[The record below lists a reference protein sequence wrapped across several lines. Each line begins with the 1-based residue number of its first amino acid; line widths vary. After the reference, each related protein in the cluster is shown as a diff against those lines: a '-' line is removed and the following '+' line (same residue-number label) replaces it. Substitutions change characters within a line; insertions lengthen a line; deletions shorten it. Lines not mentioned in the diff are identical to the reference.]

1 MAPLPPQFTSARRG
15 RVYVRDGSFTMEN
28 EALTEGYSQKP
39 QFLPRAI
46 WPEDP
51 AQGENHR
58 PAGMYNFPIDW
69 HFYRA
74 EALEGLANLR
84 EQVAQGYP
92 EVQPMPSF
100 EGFDDNGEVDW
111 WAYADQEHMY
121 TTTRGNVDG
130 LVWPHHVAVVHGILN
145 DAIPRDRMLRD
156 WEMSSLIAIM
166 TYGIADAVTYIPG
179 SWRLTGPHPRND
191 NPYVQQPL
199 NNIGDVN
206 NAEQG
211 PLNVD
216 VEPTCQNVFR
226 SHFDPDFGMELRQSR
241 QETPTFSWEGN
252 PPDEVDEL
260 DLANLRRRVNGH
272 RWVIVPIK
280 QTGAG
285 WTMTIF
291 DRSHAQ
297 LYIFDP
303 CMAAREERTEAIVHA
318 WTRWWM
324 QLGMVGHFT
333 YFVPKVWVPKDGYDR
348 TGLLSIHWL
357 LMTLRNQVGPFM
369 EQNDFDIETR
379 DILIQPYPDRHIDP
393 EHQQFRQRLMM
404 HTSSIPLPNWAPR
417 FVENLN
423 RGEAEVKRVIKI
435 IICNELGLW
444 DHPVMNE
451 RPQSNRVNAHN
462 VIDRLRPEESD
473 DFQNHDPNDL
483 ATFVDDAFHYCD
495 DSVVDNNPARP
506 KFFTAYGGPQFALP
520 LALNIRS
527 LDQEAANPPPRM
539 HPVVHN
545 DTERWL
551 ALPNDESPLPP
562 ENPLITG
569 PVTVAMRPLYN
580 GVRVLRKEMLQS
592 EYRANQ
598 LNHQVGANDLIYNT
612 TLHVQGRFFRNEEG
626 QIARGAE
633 PPNLWFNGA
642 SIEGSAQGLG
652 LQQHPE
658 TLQFGYLVRLGA
670 HQIVN
675 PATERPA
682 LIHPVS
688 TELFFPIDDDQ
699 IHDAHDNLDDMDGV
713 ESGSTSSDAM
723 DGVESES
730 TSGDE
735 EGDPADRIPA
745 VQAMNRQMRRN
756 QLRGG

>member
-1 MAPLPPQFTSARRG
+1 MAPPPPQFTSARRG

-28 EALTEGYSQKP
+28 EELVEGYSQKP
-39 QFLPRAI
+39 QFLPRAE
-46 WPEDP
+46 WPANP

-69 HFYRA
+69 HFYPA
-74 EALEGLANLR
+74 QALEGLGDLR

-92 EVQPMPSF
+92 QVQPMPSF
-100 EGFDDNGEVDW
+100 TGFNDDEEVDW
-111 WAYADQEHMY
+111 WAYAGQAHMY
-121 TTTRGNVDG
+121 TTTRTELDG

-179 SWRLTGPHPRND
+179 SWFLNGPHPRND
-191 NPYVQQPL
+191 NPYIQQPL
-199 NNIGDVN
+199 NNIGDEN

-216 VEPTCQNVFR
+216 VEPSCQNVFR
-226 SHFDPDFGMELRQSR
+226 SHFDPEFGMELKQGR
-241 QETPTFSWEGN
+241 EDTPTFSFEGN
-252 PPDEVDEL
+252 APQERDEIDVG
-260 DLANLRRRVNGH
+260 NLRRRVNGH
-272 RWVIVPIK
+272 RWVIVPIR
-280 QTGAG
+280 QAGAG

-324 QLGMVGHFT
+324 RLGMVGHFT
-333 YFVPKVWVPKDGYDR
+333 YFVPKVWVPRDGYDR

-379 DILIQPYPDRHIDP
+379 DILIQPYPDRHMDP
-393 EHQQFRQRLMM
+393 EHEQFRQRLMM

-417 FVENLN
+417 FIENLN
-423 RGEAEVKRVIKI
+423 RGETEVKRVIKI

-444 DHPVMNE
+444 NHPVMTE
-451 RPQSNRVNAHN
+451 RPHGNRLNAHN
-462 VIDRLRPEESD
+462 VMNRLRPEGIEN
-473 DFQNHDPNDL
+473 FQDHDPDNL
-483 ATFVDDAFHYCD
+483 ATFVDDAFHYYQH
-495 DSVVDNNPARP
+495 SVVDDNPAQP

-520 LALNIRS
+520 LALNIRP
-527 LDQEAANPPPRM
+527 LDQEAANPPSRM
-539 HPVVHN
+539 HAVVYNNTH
-545 DTERWL
+545 RFL

-562 ENPLITG
+562 ENPHITG
-569 PVTVAMRPLYN
+569 PFTVAMRPLYN
-580 GVRVLRKEMLQS
+580 GVSVLRKEMLQS
-592 EYRANQ
+592 EYRANR
-598 LNHQVGANDLIYNT
+598 LDRRVGANNLIYNT
-612 TLHVQGRFFRNEEG
+612 TLNVQGRFFRNEESRV
-626 QIARGAE
+626 ARGE
-633 PPNLWFNGA
+633 NPPNLWFDGA

-652 LQQHPE
+652 LQQHPQ
-658 TLQFGYLVRLGA
+658 TLQFGYVVRLGA

-675 PATERPA
+675 PAIERPPVV
-682 LIHPVS
+682 HPVS
-688 TELFFPIDDDQ
+688 TQLFFPIDDDD
-699 IHDAHDNLDDMDGV
+699 IHGASDALPDP
-713 ESGSTSSDAM
+713 DAM
-723 DGVESES
+723 DGVESGES
-730 TSGDE
+730 ESNSDDD
-735 EGDPADRIPA
+735 EGDPANRIPA